1 MNIITLDELKVL
13 LAGQQGLCVSL
24 FMPTHRRGRETEQD
38 PIRFK
43 NLLRQAEE
51 HLQSKG
57 LRSPE
62 AMEMLKPAQRLLN
75 DPVFWRHQSDGLA
88 VFVNSEGCR
97 HYPLPLLFEELA
109 VISDRFHLKPILPL
123 FTGDGHFYILA
134 LSRKQVRL
142 LEGTRYTVD
151 EIDLEGMS
159 TSIAEVLQYER
170 FEKQLQFHTGT
181 AGGGERAAV
190 FHGHDPGDED
200 KGRILRW
207 FQRLDNELSS
217 LLAGEQSPLVLA
229 GVEHLFPP
237 YKEANTYPYLLD
249 EGIPGNPEELHLE
262 ELHAKAWPIVHSTFM
277 EAVKEAAAR
286 YRQLAGTGQT
296 TTDVKETVSA
306 AHHGRVDILFVTVG
320 VQIWGDFDPNT
331 NTVHIHRE
339 SGHGDKDLLDLAA
352 IQSIL
357 NGGTVYAVKSEK
369 MPAHAPLAAVFRY

>member
-88 VFVNSEGCR
+88 VFVSSEGCR
-97 HYPLPLLFEELA
+97 HYSLPLLFEELA

-134 LSRKQVRL
+134 LSQKQVRL

-181 AGGGERAAV
+181 AGGG
-190 FHGHDPGDED
+190 GDGGGVSGYVPA
-200 KGRILRW
+200 GRSKR
-207 FQRLDNELSS
+207 
-217 LLAGEQSPLVLA
+217 
-229 GVEHLFPP
+229 
-237 YKEANTYPYLLD
+237 
-249 EGIPGNPEELHLE
+249 
-262 ELHAKAWPIVHSTFM
+262 
-277 EAVKEAAAR
+277 
-286 YRQLAGTGQT
+286 
-296 TTDVKETVSA
+296 
-306 AHHGRVDILFVTVG
+306 
-320 VQIWGDFDPNT
+320 GDFP
-331 NTVHIHRE
+331 
-339 SGHGDKDLLDLAA
+339 
-352 IQSIL
+352 
-357 NGGTVYAVKSEK
+357 GGQKI
-369 MPAHAPLAAVFRY
+369 